1 MPRWPNSL
9 PFYGQLPIGCQ
20 RRFRSLSESVTESRG
35 NRAPDEQ
42 RRHVTS
48 IRSKNNSTNYT
59 IGHRVFRDLLKACA
73 ALPVPQDIYAKN
85 DFVADVLETVLN
97 FQMRRAAVTKALA
110 HFEANCRHRI
120 KGFSDL
126 EEVLASDNDDLSVAT
141 YLWGN
146 RHWKRVTLLRPLV
159 FFFGAEKITD
169 EVSLK
174 RWAEKSCFK
183 RDFEGRV
190 PGLAF
195 AVYKWLVM
203 RAGVQTIK
211 PDTHLRNFVSSV
223 TGEELDDQPL
233 VDVLTEVAKALN
245 IKPTDLDWRIWED
258 QRK

>member
-1 MPRWPNSL
+1 MS
-9 PFYGQLPIGCQ
+9 QTVDQ
-20 RRFRSLSESVTESRG
+20 
-35 NRAPDEQ
+35 
-42 RRHVTS
+42 
-48 IRSKNNSTNYT
+48 
-59 IGHRVFRDLLKACA
+59 RVFRDLLKACA
-73 ALPVPQDIYAKN
+73 ALPVPEDVYAEN
-85 DFVADVLETVLN
+85 DFLADVLETVLN
-97 FQMRRAAVTKALA
+97 FRLRRATVTKALA
-110 HFEANCRHRI
+110 HFQVNCRDRI

-126 EEVLASDNDDLSVAT
+126 EEVLASHNDDLSVAT

-146 RHWKRVTLLRPLV
+146 RHWKRVTLPRPLV
-159 FFFGAEKITD
+159 VFFRSEKLTD

-174 RWAEKSCFK
+174 RWAEKSCFE

-223 TGEELDDQPL
+223 TGEELDNQSL
-233 VDVLTEVAKALN
+233 VDVLTRVAKVLN
-245 IKPTDLDWRIWED
+245 IKPADLDWRIWEY